1 MRVVELTAHGV
12 PLTVS
17 QRAVPEP
24 GPGEVRVRV
33 EACGVCGSDVFLQ
46 DGGFP
51 SSPLPIVPGHEA
63 AGTIDALGPEVDGLE
78 LGRRVALYYISTPP
92 EDRWALAGKPN
103 RSPRVVRMG
112 VDVDGAFAEYVIR
125 PVGSIVVPAADLPPA
140 ELAVLTDAV
149 ATPLH
154 ALRRIAR
161 VQAGEAVAVI
171 GVGGLGSNAVQLARA
186 FGARTLAISRSREK
200 LDLAARLGADAT
212 IPSDEHVEERVK
224 EETGGVGADIVL
236 QCADSADCYELA
248 IRLAG
253 PGGRVVAVG
262 STSDSFRV
270 EPMRMI
276 WSELSLLGSRGFVP
290 ADIEE
295 AIQLRLDGAI
305 SLDHLVDEIRPLE
318 EAQAALDDLRAG
330 RVLRS
335 VLAP

>member
-1 MRVVELTAHGV
+1 MRVVELAAHGS
-12 PLTVS
+12 PLALS
-17 QRAVPEP
+17 QRAVPRP
-24 GPGEVRVRV
+24 GPGEVRVRI

-46 DGGFP
+46 DGGFAA
-51 SSPLPIVPGHEA
+51 SPLPIVPGHEA

-78 LGRRVALYYISTPP
+78 IGQRVALYYLSTPP
-92 EDRWALAGKPN
+92 GDRWELAGVPN
-103 RSPRVVRMG
+103 RSPHVVRMG

-125 PVGSIVVPAADLPPA
+125 PVGSIVVPAAELPPA

-161 VQAGEAVAVI
+161 IQPGETVAII
-171 GVGGLGSNAVQLARA
+171 GIGGLGSNAVQLARA
-186 FGARTLAISRSREK
+186 FGARALAISRSREK
-200 LDLAARLGADAT
+200 LDLALRLGADAA
-212 IPSDEHVEERVK
+212 IPSDEHVEQRVK
-224 EETGGVGADIVL
+224 EETGGFGADVVL
-236 QCADSADCYELA
+236 QCADSAYCYELA
-248 IRLAG
+248 IRLAA

-262 STSDSFRV
+262 STSEPFHV

-276 WSELSLLGSRGFVP
+276 WSELALLGSRGFLP

-295 AIQLRLDGAI
+295 AIQLRIDGAI
-305 SLDHLVDEIRPLE
+305 ALDHLVAEVRPLE